1 MMLCVPFS
9 ILYSQSNKDLNSP
22 ERVQALYT
30 ISMQYIQ
37 LAKDVKECK
46 ETYNSQMAEH
56 EARFKQI
63 QSLSVALGEESS
75 AFASHNLDLQEGL
88 LSTMD
93 KVEKLEVKNAKLESK
108 VKRRF
113 GIGAYGGYDVLNSA
127 PSVGVSLNYNLF
139 YLF

>member
-1 MMLCVPFS
+1 MLCVPFS

-30 ISMQYIQ
+30 ISMEYIQ
-37 LAKDVKECK
+37 LSKDVKKCK
-46 ETYNSQMAEH
+46 ETYNKEMAEH

-63 QSLSVALGEESS
+63 QSLSNALGEESS

-113 GIGAYGGYDVLNSA
+113 AIGLYGGYDPIIQK
-127 PSVGVSLNYNLF
+127 PSVGLSLNYNLL

>member
-1 MMLCVPFS
+1 MLCAPFLT
-9 ILYSQSNKDLNSP
+9 LYSQSNKDLNSP
-22 ERVQALYT
+22 ERVKALYT
-30 ISMQYIQ
+30 ISMEYIQ
-37 LAKDVKECK
+37 LAKDVKQCK

-108 VKRRF
+108 VRKNF
-113 GIGAYGGYDVLNSA
+113 SIGPYAGYDPITEKA
-127 PSVGVSLNYNLF
+127 SVGVGVQLKIISF
-139 YLF
+139 

>member
-1 MMLCVPFS
+1 MLCAPFL

-37 LAKDVKECK
+37 LAKDVKQCK
-46 ETYNSQMAEH
+46 ETYNKEMADIQN
-56 EARFKQI
+56 RFKQI

-88 LSTMD
+88 LNTMD

-108 VKRRF
+108 AKRNF
-113 GIGAYGGYDVLNSA
+113 SIGPYVGYD
-127 PSVGVSLNYNLF
+127 PITKKESVGLGIQYKIISF
-139 YLF
+139 

>member
-1 MMLCVPFS
+1 MLCVPFS

-22 ERVQALYT
+22 ERVEALYT

-37 LAKDVKECK
+37 LAKDVKQCK
-46 ETYNSQMAEH
+46 ETYNKEMADIQN
-56 EARFKQI
+56 RFKQI

-108 VKRRF
+108 VRKNF
-113 GIGAYGGYDVLNSA
+113 SIGPYVGYD
-127 PSVGVSLNYNLF
+127 PITQKESVGVGIQYKIISF
-139 YLF
+139 

>member
-1 MMLCVPFS
+1 MLCAPFS

-22 ERVQALYT
+22 ERVEALYT

-37 LAKDVKECK
+37 LAKDVKQCK
-46 ETYNSQMAEH
+46 ETYNKEMAEIQN
-56 EARFKQI
+56 RFKQI

-127 PSVGVSLNYNLF
+127 PSVGVSINYNLF

>member
-1 MMLCVPFS
+1 MLCAPFLT
-9 ILYSQSNKDLNSP
+9 LYSQSNKDLNSP
-22 ERVQALYT
+22 ERVEALYT

-37 LAKDVKECK
+37 LAKDVKQCK

-93 KVEKLEVKNAKLESK
+93 KVERLEVKNAKLESK
-108 VKRRF
+108 ARRNF
-113 GIGAYGGYDVLNSA
+113 SIGPYAGYDPITGR
-127 PSVGVSLNYNLF
+127 PSFGLGFQYKIISF
-139 YLF
+139 